1 MFNQMVT
8 NQSEMEPWKV
18 TKSCE
23 MFANIQPKEREMFN
37 QMVTKHVEKFAC
49 MVGIF
54 ETLDPVIH

>member
-1 MFNQMVT
+1 
-8 NQSEMEPWKV
+8 MEPWKV

>member
-1 MFNQMVT
+1 MEPCKVT
-8 NQSEMEPWKV
+8 NPFQ
-18 TKSCE
+18 
-23 MFANIQPKEREMFN
+23 MFAFIQPKEREMFN